1 MKSELEILQEENAHL
16 RGMLEFERNKY
27 ERQMILAESEI
38 SDQLAKELHLELQAI
53 RETAEY
59 VAEADRRRICR
70 RLDRIERVLLEMK
83 SKSQAAL
90 QKYSTTRR
98 NSYES

>member
-16 RGMLEFERNKY
+16 RGMLEFERNKSA
-27 ERQMILAESEI
+27 RLLAMANGSI
-38 SDQLAKELHLELQAI
+38 ADHLHKAI
-53 RETAEY
+53 ALDLDAMRETAKY
-59 VAEADRRRICR
+59 LNPDDSKRITR
-70 RLDRIERVLLEMK
+70 RLDRIDRVLLDMK

-98 NSYES
+98 NSYER